1 MGAERSPRERKV
13 SAEAQARVGETIGG
27 AYRLTGVL
35 GEGGF
40 GCVYEAVELATDKGV
55 AVKCLHPELAK
66 HGDTLNRFRR
76 EAVAATRIGHPG
88 IITVYDSGQDDD
100 GTAWI
105 AMERLEG
112 EDARDAA
119 SAGPFTVGRAARITG
134 QICDALQAAHD
145 AGIVH
150 RDLKLDNVWLG
161 PRDRVTLLDF
171 GVSKFQQLAL
181 DEARDGDGQGETLL
195 TRTGVAIG
203 SPYSMAPE
211 QAQGKKSVDHRADV
225 YAVGVLLF
233 RMLTG
238 QHPFEDTSYPMLVVK
253 ICTEPTPDIAR
264 FRADVPLPFIRI
276 VERCLRKAPEERYHS
291 CAEVAE
297 AVAPFAEVESAPR
310 LLDAPRL
317 AEQSASALGPTVA
330 VDSLT
335 GQPLREGLGEEA
347 ERAGASVA
355 SSRRWVFPVAVAVL
369 VALVVGVIAF
379 AASRPPEDTGPREP
393 PRAALPHPVDPIVR
407 PMSVPPAG
415 ELGWRWVNPQPRA
428 MPSWDDVEV
437 AGPGLVAMV
446 GRGGQAAR
454 LNGANLT
461 LWPTNTTADLHGVAF
476 LGPAQAIAVGDGG
489 VGLALLQGRVVALE
503 TGTEAD
509 LRDVA
514 SLGTID
520 AVVVGDDG
528 TIIRFRALR
537 PQPIDTGR
545 GEDLLGVAQRG
556 EAFFVVG
563 QRGVILRVDDE
574 VVTVEREPQGSTLRA
589 VGGCAD
595 TLYAV
600 GDNGTVLRRVEAALE
615 GEAPSVRWRR
625 VSVHASEGWTGITC
639 DGDHAAVSGRRGTV
653 LLLSGDSS
661 VRLESGSEQAFNGIS
676 SAPEARAV
684 IVGEAG
690 RLATIDR
697 DHLVLLSDGPTGSLF
712 DVTSLGGAIVA
723 VGQWGRI
730 ARWDGRRLAVADSP
744 TDAALSAMTALAE
757 DRLIAVGDHG
767 TLVVIR
773 WDAADRVEDAPDGAS
788 WRDVVASDGALLA
801 VGSGGAILRGTIGAL
816 VVARASTEGTL
827 WAVAGTPSDAIAAGD
842 DGVVFQVSQTSA
854 TPLDCPAGP
863 TLRGAFRS
871 EQGHTWLVGDEGR
884 VLRVADG
891 VCEEMRPAATDA
903 PTLWAVEVGPNGR
916 VMAVGSR
923 GAAIE
928 RVEDLDDEDEPVG
941 WTDLELDAAGLELR
955 SIHRTDREVF
965 VSGTGGAILRHPRL
979 DR

>member
-1 MGAERSPRERKV
+1 MGPERRKV
-13 SAEAQARVGETIGG
+13 SEEARARVGETVGG

-40 GCVYEAVELATDKGV
+40 GCVYEAVEIGTDKKV

-66 HGDTLNRFRR
+66 HGDTLGRFRR
-76 EAVAATRIGHPG
+76 EAGAATRIGHPG
-88 IITVYDSGQDDD
+88 IVTVYGSGQDDE

-112 EDARDAA
+112 RDARDVA
-119 SAGPFTVGRAARITG
+119 SEGPFTVGRAARIAV
-134 QICDALQAAHD
+134 QVCDALQAAHD

-161 PRDRVTLLDF
+161 PNDRVTLLDF

-181 DEARDGDGQGETLL
+181 DEAQDGGRGETLL

-253 ICTEPTPDIAR
+253 ICTEPTPDIGR
-264 FRADVPLPFIRI
+264 FRADVPLPFIRV
-276 VERCLRKAPEERYHS
+276 VERCLRKSPEERYQS

-297 AVAPFAEVESAPR
+297 AVASFADIDTEPR

-317 AEQSASALGPTVA
+317 SEQSASALGPTVA
-330 VDSLT
+330 VDSVT
-335 GQPLREGLGEEA
+335 GQPIREGLGEEA

-355 SSRRWVFPVAVAVL
+355 GSRRWVFPVAVAVL
-369 VALVVGVIAF
+369 VAVVVGVIAF
-379 AASRPPEDTGPREP
+379 VASREPRDEPPPEPAHAP
-393 PRAALPHPVDPIVR
+393 LPQPADPIVR
-407 PMSVPPAG
+407 AMTVPAAG

-476 LGPAQAIAVGDGG
+476 LGPEQAIAVGDGG

-528 TIIRFRALR
+528 TMIRFRALR
-537 PQPIDTGR
+537 PQAIDTGR
-545 GEDLLGVAQRG
+545 EEDLLGVAPRG
-556 EAFFVVG
+556 DAFFVVG
-563 QRGVILRVDDE
+563 QDGVILRVDDD
-574 VVTVEREPQGSTLRA
+574 VVTVERETRGATLRA
-589 VGGCAD
+589 VGGCED

-600 GDNGTVLRRVEAALE
+600 GDNGTVLRRVEEPE
-615 GEAPSVRWRR
+615 GPRWQT
-625 VSVHASEGWTGITC
+625 VSVHASEGWTAIAC
-639 DGDHAAVSGRRGTV
+639 DGEHAAVSGRRGTV
-653 LLLSGDSS
+653 LLLSGDAS

-676 SAPEARAV
+676 AAPDARAV

-697 DHLVLLSDGPTGSLF
+697 DHLVLLSDGPTGALF
-712 DVTSLGGAIVA
+712 DVASLGGAIVA

-757 DRLIAVGDHG
+757 DRLVAVGDHG
-767 TLVVIR
+767 TLVEIR
-773 WDAADRVEDAPDGAS
+773 WDAADRVEDAPDEAS
-788 WRDVVASDGALLA
+788 WRDVVAADGALLA
-801 VGSGGAILRGTIGAL
+801 VGSGGALLRGTIGAL
-816 VVARASTEGTL
+816 VVTRARTEGTL
-827 WAVAGTPSDAIAAGD
+827 WAVAGIPTDAVAAGD
-842 DGVVFQVSQTSA
+842 DGVVFQVSQTGA
-854 TPLDCPAGP
+854 TPVECPSGP
-863 TLRGAFRS
+863 TLRGAFRD
-871 EQGHTWLVGDEGR
+871 EEGATWLVGDAGR
-884 VLRVADG
+884 VLRIANG
-891 VCEEMRPAATDA
+891 ACETLRPASDDA
-903 PTLWAVEVGPNGR
+903 PTLWAVEMGPNGR
-916 VMAVGSR
+916 VMAVGAR
-923 GAAIE
+923 GVAIE
-928 RVEDLDDEDEPVG
+928 RAEVIEEAGTG
-941 WTDLELDAAGLELR
+941 WTDLDLDAAGLELR
-955 SIHRTDREVF
+955 SIHRTDREIF
-965 VSGTGGAILRHPRL
+965 VSGSGGAILRHPRL